1 MIKYL
6 FKNKIFIIVIL
17 FLMIVE
23 PSINSVLNVWLQNIF
38 NSANVNTDKLVLIRM
53 LTIGFMLWIIKRLIS
68 FVSSILKNRF
78 VCNTKKDVRNSMFNN
93 ILKNSSNSNC
103 SGDYISMFT
112 NDINLLEQR
121 YFDQIISLVS
131 GLFSVAILGGTF
143 LTLNKKLAIPILCFG
158 CLSMILPV
166 FFSKKLNEMNL
177 KYSSQISKFTQS
189 LKEYFTGYLT
199 IKNYA
204 IEENINDKFNEV
216 NKETEEMKFEAD
228 YMISLANNV
237 GSLLSWF
244 MQFIAVGLGVMMV
257 CNGEILIGTVIAAQS
272 FASDLAS
279 PLQGLLVNMNSIRS
293 MKEIVHKFE
302 SVNETL
308 EAESELDVINKDKC
322 DIKFEDLSLMI
333 ADHQIIDHFSYT
345 FESGKKYLIVGVNG
359 SGKSSIFKVLKKYMR
374 NCTGDIYIND
384 IHLRDLGSKVL
395 SKIVSYM
402 NEMVNLFSGTVK
414 ENITLFN
421 EVDEDQLKKVVR
433 DAHIDFDLNK
443 KVFDGGLNFSSG
455 QQRKIEIARSLLKSV
470 KVLIFDEV
478 VSTLDIETAYYIEK
492 MVLGFK
498 DKTVI
503 FISHNFS
510 GKLIREYDDILVMDQ
525 GRLLAHGK
533 FDELYE
539 TCDYF
544 KKICDIKFL

>member
-1 MIKYL
+1 MMKYL
-6 FKNKIFIIVIL
+6 FKNKIFIIIIL

-38 NSANVNTDKLVLIRM
+38 NAANLETNRLNIIRM

-68 FVSSILKNRF
+68 YSSSILKNKF
-78 VCNTKKDVRNSMFNN
+78 ICNTKKDVRNSMFSN
-93 ILKNSSNSNC
+93 ILKNCSNSNC

-121 YFDQIISLVS
+121 YFDQILSLISN
-131 GLFSVAILGGTF
+131 LFSVIILGGSF
-143 LTLNKKLAIPILCFG
+143 LSLNMKLAIPIISFG
-158 CLSMILPV
+158 CLSMMIPV
-166 FFSKKLNEMNL
+166 FFSKKLNEMNFN
-177 KYSSQISKFTQS
+177 YSNQISKFTQS
-189 LKEYFTGYLT
+189 LKEFFTGYLT

-204 IEENINDKFNEV
+204 IEDKINDKFNEV

-228 YMISLANNV
+228 TMISLANNV

-272 FASDLAS
+272 FASDLAY
-279 PLQGLLVNMNSIRS
+279 PLQSLLVNLNSIRS
-293 MKEIVHKFE
+293 MKQIVHKLE
-302 SVNETL
+302 SVNEEQDEENYDL
-308 EAESELDVINKDKC
+308 FIDDKC
-322 DIKFEDLSLMI
+322 DIKFDNLSLNI
-333 ADHQIIDHFSYT
+333 HQNQIIDHFSYT

-384 IHLRDLGSKVL
+384 VHLRELGSKAL

-402 NEMVNLFSGTVK
+402 NEKVNLFSGTVK
-414 ENITLFN
+414 DNITLFQKSDEEQLN
-421 EVDEDQLKKVVR
+421 QTVDN
-433 DAHIDFDLNK
+433 AHIDFDLNK
-443 KVFDGGLNFSSG
+443 IVFDGGQNFSSG
-455 QQRKIEIARSLLKSV
+455 QQRKIEIARSLLRKVS
-470 KVLIFDEV
+470 VLIFDEV
-478 VSTLDIETAYYIEK
+478 VSTLDIETAYLIEK
-492 MVLGFK
+492 MVLGYK

-533 FDELYE
+533 FDELYSS
-539 TCDYF
+539 CDYF